1 MTVGF
6 QGESGAF
13 SEEAATA
20 LLGDVRTR
28 GFLTFDA
35 LIDAVDARE
44 VDMGLLPCEN
54 SIHGAV
60 ARAYDVLY
68 DHPSVTIVDEAV
80 HRIVQTL
87 VGAPG
92 ARIANLSRI
101 ESHPV
106 AIEQCRRFLNSL
118 SEVEVVAVADTAG
131 AVRGV
136 VESADPSRAAIG
148 PEAAAV
154 RYGGVVLAD
163 AIQDEP
169 ENYTRFFLI
178 QHGGQPRRRLGRAVV
193 AFALPHEPGSL
204 HRALGRFASR
214 NLNLRSLVARPLPKR
229 PFEYVFYAE
238 FDCPERAEAKQIAGS
253 LSSSARLLGWY

>member
-1 MTVGF
+1 MIVGF

-13 SEEAATA
+13 SEEAAIA
-20 LLGDVRTR
+20 LLGDIPTC
-28 GFLTFDA
+28 GYLTFDA
-35 LIDAVDARE
+35 LIEAVDARE

-68 DHPSVTIVDEAV
+68 VHPDVAIVDETV

-92 ARIANLSRI
+92 AALPNLARI

-106 AIEQCRRFLNSL
+106 AIEQCRRFLNGL
-118 SEVEVVAVADTAG
+118 AEVEVVAVADTAG
-131 AVRGV
+131 AVRSV
-136 VESADPSRAAIG
+136 VASGDPSRAAIG
-148 PEAAAV
+148 PEAAAR
-154 RYGGVVLAD
+154 RYGGIVLAD

-178 QHGGQPRRRLGRAVV
+178 QRGGQPRRQLGRAVV

-204 HRALGRFASR
+204 HHALGLFAGR
-214 NLNLRSLVARPLPKR
+214 GLNLRSLLARPQPKR

-238 FDCPERAEAKQIAGS
+238 FDCPGRPEAEHIAGA